1 MVVWQNALPPNPT
14 VHDVAAQ
21 RGIHPI
27 EAFIALAVE
36 SDLQQFFYQPGMRW
50 DTTALLN
57 AMRHPHCV
65 MTFSDAGAHV
75 TQQECSLQTYLLAH
89 WVRQKQE
96 FTLEE
101 AVRMVT
107 LAPAEAWGFTDR
119 GLLREGL
126 AADINI
132 FDPDRITPTLPV
144 LLHDLPTGAP
154 RLESRAEGI
163 LATIVGGEITIQ
175 RGEHTGALPGRL
187 LRRHT

>member
-1 MVVWQNALPPNPT
+1 MRISDWSSDVCSSDLPT

-89 WVRQKQE
+89 WVLQQQE

-107 LAPAEAWGFTDR
+107 VALAHAWGCTDS
-119 GLLREGL
+119 GLLRQGL
-126 AADINI
+126 VADIKYRN
-132 FDPDRITPTLPV
+132 
-144 LLHDLPTGAP
+144 
-154 RLESRAEGI
+154 S
-163 LATIVGGEITIQ
+163 
-175 RGEHTGALPGRL
+175 
-187 LRRHT
+187 

>member
-1 MVVWQNALPPNPT
+1 
-14 VHDVAAQ
+14 
-21 RGIHPI
+21 
-27 EAFIALAVE
+27 
-36 SDLQQFFYQPGMRW
+36 
-50 DTTALLN
+50 
-57 AMRHPHCV
+57 

-154 RLESRAEGI
+154 RLEFRAAGI
-163 LATIVGGEITIQ
+163 LDRKSVVEGRCVLVGVDVGGWRIIK
-175 RGEHTGALPGRL
+175 HKDN
-187 LRRHT
+187 

>member
-1 MVVWQNALPPNPT
+1 
-14 VHDVAAQ
+14 
-21 RGIHPI
+21 
-27 EAFIALAVE
+27 
-36 SDLQQFFYQPGMRW
+36 
-50 DTTALLN
+50 
-57 AMRHPHCV
+57 

-154 RLESRAEGI
+154 RDRKSTHLNSR
-163 LATIVGGEITIQ
+163 
-175 RGEHTGALPGRL
+175 H
-187 LRRHT
+187 

>member
-65 MTFSDAGAHV
+65 MTFSDDGAHV
-75 TQQECSLQTYLLAH
+75 TQQEWSLQTYLLAH
-89 WVRQKQE
+89 WFRKKQE
-96 FTLEE
+96 LTLEE

-107 LAPAEAWGFTDR
+107 LETAEAWGCTDSA
-119 GLLREGL
+119 LLREGL
-126 AADINI
+126 AHA
-132 FDPDRITPTLPV
+132 ITILATARPHPTLP
-144 LLHDLPTGAP
+144 G
-154 RLESRAEGI
+154 
-163 LATIVGGEITIQ
+163 
-175 RGEHTGALPGRL
+175 
-187 LRRHT
+187 

>member
-101 AVRMVT
+101 AVRLVT
-107 LAPAEAWGFTDR
+107 LAPAEDR
-119 GLLREGL
+119 QS
-126 AADINI
+126 
-132 FDPDRITPTLPV
+132 T
-144 LLHDLPTGAP
+144 
-154 RLESRAEGI
+154 RLNSSHSCAHRMPSSA
-163 LATIVGGEITIQ
+163 
-175 RGEHTGALPGRL
+175 
-187 LRRHT
+187 

>member
-75 TQQECSLQTYLLAH
+75 TQQECRS
-89 WVRQKQE
+89 E
-96 FTLEE
+96 
-101 AVRMVT
+101 
-107 LAPAEAWGFTDR
+107 
-119 GLLREGL
+119 
-126 AADINI
+126 
-132 FDPDRITPTLPV
+132 
-144 LLHDLPTGAP
+144 
-154 RLESRAEGI
+154 
-163 LATIVGGEITIQ
+163 
-175 RGEHTGALPGRL
+175 EHTSELPSLMRISYAVFCL
-187 LRRHT
+187 KKKK